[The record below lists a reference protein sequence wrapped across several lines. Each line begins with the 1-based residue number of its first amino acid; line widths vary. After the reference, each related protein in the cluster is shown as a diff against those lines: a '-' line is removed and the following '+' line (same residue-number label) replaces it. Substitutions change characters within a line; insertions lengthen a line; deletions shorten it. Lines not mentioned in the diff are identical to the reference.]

1 MRTFLLAIALTSCA
15 TAQTDRRAP
24 DLFKA
29 RIETSKGIIV
39 LEVHRAWSPLGVD
52 RFYTLATSGYFNDTR
67 FFRAIKGRWAQ
78 FGING
83 DPAVSAK
90 WRARNIPDEPRRVS
104 NTRGTVAFAFALAN
118 GRTTQVF
125 INLADN
131 ANLDATG
138 FSPFGFVSEGMDVVD
153 KLNQEYG
160 QSPDQSAIQMS
171 GGAYL
176 TKNFPRL
183 DKVVTAVITEPV
195 TAPAKPAVAPAKPAP
210 AKPAPAKPAAAKPL
224 APAAK

>member
-131 ANLDATG
+131 
-138 FSPFGFVSEGMDVVD
+138 SPGHDKEPFVPFARVVEGMDVAD
-153 KLNQEYG
+153 NLYSEYG
-160 QSPDQSAIQMS
+160 ETS
-171 GGAYL
+171 GGGIRAGKQGPLFEEGNGYL
-176 TKNFPRL
+176 DRNFPKL
-183 DKVVTAVITEPV
+183 DRIERVSIIE
-195 TAPAKPAVAPAKPAP
+195 
-210 AKPAPAKPAAAKPL
+210 L
-224 APAAK
+224 